1 MDKDELR
8 SIGEQLSRLSRD
20 ILGMCEQKRVEKED
34 GDDNDA
40 DDKPPKKG
48 DKKAAMKYFLK
59 KGK

>member
-20 ILGMCEQKRVEKED
+20 ILGMCEQKRIEK
-34 GDDNDA
+34 DDDDA
-40 DDKPPKKG
+40 DDDEKPVKKG